1 MRADARDNRARI
13 MTAAD
18 EVFGRSPT
26 ASTDDVAKL
35 AGVGI
40 ATVFR
45 HFPTKIDLLEAVLTL
60 RLERL
65 RDRAIELA
73 DSNHPGEAFF
83 GFFTQVV
90 AESASKLAIAEA
102 LTAAGSVAGAEAKK
116 AGAGLREAF
125 NTLLTRAQ
133 EEGIVRRDARLT
145 EVYALLIGASRGATA
160 AGLEQEGRER
170 LLAIVFDGLR
180 PRP

>member
-1 MRADARDNRARI
+1 

-18 EVFGRSPT
+18 EVFGRSPS

-45 HFPTKIDLLEAVLTL
+45 HFPTKTDLLEAVLTL

-65 RDRAIELA
+65 RDRALELA
-73 DSNHPGEAFF
+73 ESNDPGEAFF
-83 GFFTQVV
+83 GFFGQVV
-90 AESASKLAIAEA
+90 SESASKLAIAEA
-102 LTAAGSVAGAEAKK
+102 LTAAGSVAGADAKK
-116 AGAGLREAF
+116 AGSGLRDAF
-125 NTLLTRAQ
+125 GSLLTRAQ
-133 EEGIVRRDARLT
+133 DAGAVRRDAGPA

-160 AGLEQEGRER
+160 VGLEPDVRDRMLG
-170 LLAIVFDGLR
+170 LIFDGLR
-180 PRP
+180 P